1 MGTSNGA
8 SHTYNSA
15 DMEEHRAGHLAA
27 GTRRYL
33 GSLRRVWHG
42 TSFGRKKPRSKDI
55 AVNQAGLVVNSGASP
70 IPLTSEQRELLVY
83 LLANR
88 GSVFTPESILSRLW
102 WPERARD
109 LEFLE
114 ATVTGLN
121 NLMEEAGLAPGM
133 IERFHGVGYRLRP
146 ENEADS
152 AK

>member
-1 MGTSNGA
+1 
-8 SHTYNSA
+8 
-15 DMEEHRAGHLAA
+15 MEEHRAGHLAA

-42 TSFGRKKPRSKDI
+42 ISFGRRKPRSKDI
-55 AVNQAGLVVNSGASP
+55 TVNEAGLIVKSGANP
-70 IPLTSEQRELLVY
+70 IPLTTEQRELLAY
-83 LLANR
+83 LLAHR
-88 GSVFTPESILSRLW
+88 ASVFTPESILSRLW
-102 WPERARD
+102 WPERAHD

-121 NLMEEAGLAPGM
+121 NLVEEAGLAPGM

-152 AK
+152 PK